1 MSVGFSARDATIY
14 RPYPDAIPWE
24 LLYEADPDEER
35 VAGYAELDLMRV
47 AKYRGEVIGAYVIRK
62 VGAVRFEL
70 CNLVVAAE
78 YRHKGLGR
86 WLLGHAIGLA
96 ETIGAREILLRNKAP
111 GELFTRI
118 GFLPCADGAL
128 LTLMPE

>member
-1 MSVGFSARDATIY
+1 MSGGFSARDATIY

-35 VAGYAELDLMRV
+35 VASYAELDLMRV
-47 AKYRGEVIGAYVIRK
+47 AKYHDEVIAAYVIRE
-62 VGAVRFEL
+62 VGPARFEL
-70 CNLVVAAE
+70 CNLVVQAE
-78 YRHKGLGR
+78 FRHKGLGR

-96 ETIGAREILLRNKAP
+96 ETIGAREILLRDKAP
-111 GELFTRI
+111 GELFTRV
-118 GFLPCADGAL
+118 GFRPCDEGAL